1 MAIKKKKKIIF
12 KSKSNFRFAFF
23 LQKVTFCKNL
33 TKIIIGLIVGGEALN
48 ELIIILLG
56 ILIPFIGTT
65 LGAGIVL
72 FVKNNISEKV
82 NKTFLGFASGI
93 MIAASIWSLIIPS
106 IEMAE
111 KQGIPEWLP
120 ACVGTVLGAFLIPI
134 LDNFINLDKIKL
146 NTNKKNIL
154 LALSITLHNIPEG
167 MAVGI
172 VFANAMSGN
181 FETLILSAFTL
192 SIGIAIQNFPEGAAI
207 SLPLSKDE
215 GKKKAFIVGIFSRN
229 SRTYCSNNYNFNC

>member
-1 MAIKKKKKIIF
+1 M
-12 KSKSNFRFAFF
+12 
-23 LQKVTFCKNL
+23 
-33 TKIIIGLIVGGEALN
+33 N
-48 ELIIILLG
+48 ELTIVLLG
-56 ILIPFIGTT
+56 IFIPFIGTT
-65 LGAGIVL
+65 LGAGVVL
-72 FVKNNISEKV
+72 FVKRNFNEQV

-111 KQGIPEWLP
+111 EQGLPGWLP
-120 ACVGTVLGAFLIPI
+120 ACIGTIFAAFLIPV

-146 NTNKKNIL
+146 KTNKKNIL

-181 FETLILSAFTL
+181 FETLIISAFTL

-207 SLPLSKDE
+207 SLPLSKDD
-215 GKKKAFIVGIFSRN
+215 GKKKAFFVGMFSRN
-229 SRTYCSNNYNFNC
+229 SRTYCSNNYNFIC